1 MVYPRRFEIIV
12 KREFLGGQL
21 LRLHASNVRGAGS
34 IPGQGTKIPQAIQ
47 YGLNKKIKILNKT
60 KQRFLEGEG

>member
-1 MVYPRRFEIIV
+1 MWGIMVYPRRFEIIV

-47 YGLNKKIKILNKT
+47 YGLNK
-60 KQRFLEGEG
+60 